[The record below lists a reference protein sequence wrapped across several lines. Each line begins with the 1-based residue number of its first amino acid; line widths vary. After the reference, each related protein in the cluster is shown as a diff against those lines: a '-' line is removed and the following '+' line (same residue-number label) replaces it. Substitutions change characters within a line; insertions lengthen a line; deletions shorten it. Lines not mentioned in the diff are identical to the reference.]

1 MDLQLKGK
9 NVLITGGSKGI
20 GKGIAELFLTEG
32 ANVAVAARGK
42 EALHDFQKQY
52 QNLTIYEV
60 DVTNVQKREAL
71 MEAFLKDFGH
81 IDVLVNNAGG
91 SNGST
96 ALETDMAT
104 FYEAMELNY
113 MSAVHLSKLAG
124 EEMKRQGYGSIVNVT
139 SIFGRESGGKVTYNN
154 AKAALISFTKSFAD
168 EMIKFG
174 VRVNSV
180 APGSILHPTGNWQ
193 KRIEDNPEKMKEFV
207 KGNIPAG
214 RFGTVEEVAN
224 TVVFIA
230 SEKASWVVGA
240 SLNVDGGQ
248 SRMNF

>member
-9 NVLITGGSKGI
+9 NVLVTGGSKGI
-20 GKGIAELFLTEG
+20 GKGIAAAFLKEG
-32 ANVAVAARGK
+32 ANVAIAARGK
-42 EALHDFQKQY
+42 EALQEAREQLDGVS
-52 QNLTIYEV
+52 TYEV
-60 DVTNVQKREAL
+60 DVTNEQERINLIERFVTE
-71 MEAFLKDFGH
+71 FGR
-81 IDVLVNNAGG
+81 IDILINNAGG
-91 SNGST
+91 SNGSS

-104 FYEAMELNY
+104 FSEAMELNY
-113 MSAVHLSKLAG
+113 ISAVHLSKLAG
-124 EEMKRQGYGSIVNVT
+124 EEMKKKGYGSIVNVT

-168 EMIKFG
+168 EMILFG

-180 APGSILHPTGNWQ
+180 APGSILHATGNWQ
-193 KRIEDNPEKMKEFV
+193 KRIEENPEKMKKFV
-207 KGNIPAG
+207 KENIPAG

-224 TVVFIA
+224 AVVFIA
-230 SEKASWVVGA
+230 SEQASWVVGA